1 MFTFSFEAE
10 KIKLNPKTK
19 KNVSRI
25 KREIMLSYQKLK
37 KVIMNPKTV
46 KIMAVKKKNRTQKYS
61 TPFNS
66 NIWEESL
73 WLTTK

>member
-19 KNVSRI
+19 KKCKPNKKRNNVI
-25 KREIMLSYQKLK
+25 LPEIEESD
-37 KVIMNPKTV
+37 NDPKTV

-61 TPFNS
+61 TPFHS